1 MPNRPPLLPTASL
14 PVVESLPM
22 AFASSRSQNTSQ
34 TALPSP
40 SLALYRAPEELEAG
54 PSRIIT
60 SSSDQHG
67 STPES
72 LDSDEED
79 VHMEAEHTTYFRD
92 PNETRA
98 GADKDDDGFEV
109 ENYSGF
115 ESEDET
121 EEEDATEPH
130 EEDEEDEEQEENV
143 EFVEDPDWEAEEDQQ
158 LVRPEAGAPV
168 DGNGQP
174 QAQAQAQ
181 PQLQPEGG
189 DVPIQPDVNDEL
201 EGNVEDDLEGAME
214 GVYVVVL
221 CAVQLII
228 RLLAIG
234 MRGPIYGVIQN
245 VSVCP
250 LETIPPLTF
259 T

>member
-1 MPNRPPLLPTASL
+1 MASMD
-14 PVVESLPM
+14 SLV
-22 AFASSRSQNTSQ
+22 SSRSRNASQ

-60 SSSDQHG
+60 TSSDQHG

-72 LDSDEED
+72 LESDEDD

-98 GADKDDDGFEV
+98 RANNDDDGFEV

-121 EEEDATEPH
+121 EEEEATEAH
-130 EEDEEDEEQEENV
+130 EEDEEDEELDMEEDA
-143 EFVEDPDWEAEEDQQ
+143 EFVEDADWEAEEDQQ

-168 DGNGQP
+168 DGNEQP
-174 QAQAQAQ
+174 QAQAQPQ
-181 PQLQPEGG
+181 PQPEGG
-189 DVPIQPDVNDEL
+189 DVAIQPDVNDEL

-214 GVYVVVL
+214 GVCIVVL
-221 CAVQLII
+221 RAVQLII

-250 LETIPPLTF
+250 LETIPLPNFHLGCLDNLCS
-259 T
+259 